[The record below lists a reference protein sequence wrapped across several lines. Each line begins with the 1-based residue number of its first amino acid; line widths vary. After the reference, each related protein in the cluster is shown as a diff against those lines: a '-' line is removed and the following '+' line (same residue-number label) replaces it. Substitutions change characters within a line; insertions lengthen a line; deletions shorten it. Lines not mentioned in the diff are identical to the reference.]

1 MLEIFNYNILTER
14 PGVAVNRPGFGHIA
28 FVVHDVAAAREA
40 VLAAGGQPVG
50 EIVTLTNSIGKKLTW
65 VYVTDPEGNI
75 LELQSQ
81 PK

>member
-1 MLEIFNYNILTER
+1 
-14 PGVAVNRPGFGHIA
+14 VD
-28 FVVHDVAAAREA
+28 DVASAREA

-50 EIVTLTNSIGKKLTW
+50 EIVTLTNAIGKKLTW
-65 VYVTDPEGNI
+65 VYVTDPEGNL